1 MRKKKFHPVLGQALI
16 YLTLLLITPFICMTI
31 VRAAKFEEIE
41 DVEVKEAIA
50 AVTDTVPVQVKAEFK
65 IITDDSFFESGDG
78 LHIPPASED
87 EEVDTIPISPILPVN
102 PDSDSTEGMG
112 IIEVITYGQME
123 GSSYINF
130 DYGQIRNMTAF
141 DNDEIKDIA
150 VQKPDVKFLCDG
162 TPEILIY
169 HTHATEGYL
178 PDGSE
183 SFEPDFA
190 FRSVDKSI
198 NMVAVGKT
206 IADELTQAGFG
217 VIHDDTLFDEE
228 SYNGAYEASRA
239 AVKEHLEKN
248 PGIKLVLDV
257 HRDAIVRSENQIAAP
272 TVNIDGE
279 NAAQIM
285 IVSNCDGESL
295 KYPIPRFEENL
306 KIAAAINEAA
316 SESYEGLMRPLLFDY
331 RQYNQDLSPGALL
344 IEVGGHGN
352 TLSEA
357 LYSGKLFGKAIAD
370 LLGGL

>member
-1 MRKKKFHPVLGQALI
+1 MRKKKFHAGLGQALI
-16 YLTLLLITPFICMTI
+16 YLMLLVITPFICMTF
-31 VRAAKFEEIE
+31 VRAADVDEIVATIE
-41 DVEVKEAIA
+41 ATEVIATAIE
-50 AVTDTVPVQVKAEFK
+50 TVPIQVKAEFK
-65 IITDDSFFESGDG
+65 IITDDSFFETDDG

-87 EEVDTIPISPILPVN
+87 EEIDTIPDSPDEDATGGI
-102 PDSDSTEGMG
+102 G

-123 GSSYINF
+123 GSSYINL
-130 DYGQIRNMTAF
+130 DHGQIRNMTAF

-150 VQKPDVKFLCDG
+150 LTSPDVKFLRDG
-162 TPEILIY
+162 SPEILIY

-183 SFEPDFA
+183 SFDPLFP
-190 FRSVDKSI
+190 FRSTDKSI
-198 NMVAVGKT
+198 NMVAVGKA
-206 IADELTQAGFG
+206 IADELREAGFG
-217 VIHDDTLFDEE
+217 VIHDETLFDEE

-239 AVKEHLEKN
+239 AVKEHLAAN

-257 HRDAIVRSENQIAAP
+257 HRDAIVRSETQIAAP
-272 TVNIDGE
+272 TVNIEGE

-285 IVSNCDGESL
+285 IVSNCNGESL
-295 KYPIPRFEENL
+295 KYPIPLFRENL
-306 KIAAAINEAA
+306 KMGTAINEAV

-357 LYSGKLFGKAIAD
+357 LYSGKLFGKAIVKTLGD
-370 LLGGL
+370 L